1 MKQKKNKGHKK
12 SHKIYALVVIL
23 LGLAIIALAGLLL
36 FYVQRIEVKGNEYTS
51 SDEIVSMVQEDQGSF
66 NSLYLLWKY
75 HFTDY
80 KKPDSVESMQ
90 VSLKAPWI
98 VQVKVEEK
106 PILGYAVGE
115 KSYLYFD
122 SSGEIVWES
131 ATLLDG
137 VIAVEGLDVGNAG
150 MGDSLSKGKERLF
163 KELAEL
169 TENLEKFK
177 LSADRIVCDG
187 NQIYVYFGDVC
198 VALGSSITTEKV
210 SQISPILEKLEGKK
224 GTLHLEYF
232 EDESDVITFDKD
244 ELPGAEAEPE
254 DQATEGNVEENQ

>member
-1 MKQKKNKGHKK
+1 MKRKKNSGYKK

-23 LGLAIIALAGLLL
+23 LGLAIIALSVLLL
-36 FYVQRIEVKGNEYTS
+36 FYVQRIEVTGNEYTS
-51 SDEIVSMVQEDQGSF
+51 SEEIVNMVEEDQGSF

-80 KKPDSVESMQ
+80 KKPDSVKSMQ

-106 PILGYAVGE
+106 PILGYTVGE

-122 SSGEIVWES
+122 SSGEVVWKS
-131 ATLLDG
+131 STLLDG
-137 VIAVEGLDVGNAG
+137 ITAVEGFDAG
-150 MGDSLSKGKERLF
+150 DAEIGDSLSEGKERLF
-163 KELAEL
+163 KELSEL
-169 TENLEKFK
+169 TENLEKSE

-187 NQIYVYFGDVC
+187 NQIYAYFGEVC
-198 VALGSSITTEKV
+198 VALGSSITSEKV

-232 EDESDVITFDKD
+232 EDESDVITFDQN
-244 ELPGAEAEPE
+244 ELPGAEGEAEA
-254 DQATEGNVEENQ
+254 QATGDDAEENE